1 MDRKNSVPS
10 ESKPGTAGDTMEEK
24 RQLKSGFTTG
34 TCAAAAAMA
43 AAQALA
49 GGGKREYV
57 SLMTPGGREAAFEV
71 LWQPECVEEAGDG
84 QDGFW
89 PGFESP
95 KKQICMVRKDSGD
108 DPDVTNGTLIGAA
121 VSFGENVQRAEE
133 SGEELPGIYSDHS
146 QSPSVYLTGGI
157 GVGRVTKKGLKCP
170 VGYPAINPVPRQMI
184 AEAARTAL
192 WNLGCERPVYIEIFI
207 PAGRELALKTFNP
220 RLGIEGGISVLGT
233 TGIVNP
239 MSEQALIETIRLDIR
254 VQAAEN
260 RTLLAVAPG
269 NYGEAFLRE
278 EMGLSMD
285 AFVKC
290 SNFVGETFSMLKE
303 EGVRQALF
311 AGHLGKLI
319 KVAGGVMNTH
329 SKYGDRRMEILADC
343 LAESWNS
350 EEKRSGRS
358 ALNRRREE
366 VIGQILSMN
375 TTDQAAEFLSS
386 QGLLASV
393 MKTVTGRIKSVLE
406 SRFQIETEVI
416 VFSGSAGILGM
427 TAGAAAF
434 AKRLKGRV

>member
-1 MDRKNSVPS
+1 
-10 ESKPGTAGDTMEEK
+10 MEEK

-71 LWQPECVEEAGDG
+71 LWQPECGEKAGGG

-89 PGFESP
+89 PGSESP
-95 KKQICMVRKDSGD
+95 EKQICMVRKDSGD

-343 LAESWNS
+343 LAETWNS

-375 TTDQAAEFLSS
+375 TTDQAAEFLSA

>member
-1 MDRKNSVPS
+1 
-10 ESKPGTAGDTMEEK
+10 MEEK

-57 SLMTPGGREAAFEV
+57 LLMTPGGREAAFEV
-71 LWQPECVEEAGDG
+71 LWQPECGEKAGGG

-89 PGFESP
+89 PGSESP
-95 KKQICMVRKDSGD
+95 EKQICMVRKDSGD

-192 WNLGCERPVYIEIFI
+192 WKLGCERPVYIEIFI
-207 PAGRELALKTFNP
+207 PAGRKLALKTFNP

-343 LAESWNS
+343 LAETWNS
-350 EEKRSGRS
+350 EEKRSGRF

-375 TTDQAAEFLSS
+375 TTDQAAEFLSA
-386 QGLLASV
+386 QGLLTSV

-427 TAGAAAF
+427 TEGAEAF
-434 AKRLKGRV
+434 VKRLKGRI

>member
-1 MDRKNSVPS
+1 
-10 ESKPGTAGDTMEEK
+10 MEEK

-49 GGGKREYV
+49 GGRKREYV

-71 LWQPECVEEAGDG
+71 LWQPECGEQAGGG

-89 PGFESP
+89 PGSESP
-95 KKQICMVRKDSGD
+95 EKQICMVRKDSGD

-254 VQAAEN
+254 VQAAES

-343 LAESWNS
+343 LAETWNS
-350 EEKRSGRS
+350 EEKRSGRF

-375 TTDQAAEFLSS
+375 TTDQAAEFLSA
-386 QGLLASV
+386 QGLLTSV

-427 TAGAAAF
+427 TEGAEAF
-434 AKRLKGRV
+434 AKRLKGRI

>member
-1 MDRKNSVPS
+1 
-10 ESKPGTAGDTMEEK
+10 MEEK

-71 LWQPECVEEAGDG
+71 LWQPECGEKAGGG

-89 PGFESP
+89 PGSESP
-95 KKQICMVRKDSGD
+95 EKQICMVRKDSGD

-207 PAGRELALKTFNP
+207 PSGRELALKTFNP

-290 SNFVGETFSMLKE
+290 SNFVGETFSMLRE

-343 LAESWNS
+343 LAETWNS
-350 EEKRSGRS
+350 EEKRSGRF

-375 TTDQAAEFLSS
+375 TTDQAAEFLSA

-427 TAGAAAF
+427 TAGAEAF
-434 AKRLKGRV
+434 AKRLRGRI

>member
-1 MDRKNSVPS
+1 
-10 ESKPGTAGDTMEEK
+10 MEEK

-49 GGGKREYV
+49 GGRKREYV

-71 LWQPECVEEAGDG
+71 LWQPECGEKAGGG

-89 PGFESP
+89 PGSESP
-95 KKQICMVRKDSGD
+95 EKQICMVRKDSGD

-146 QSPSVYLTGGI
+146 QSPSVYLAGGI
-157 GVGRVTKKGLKCP
+157 GVGRVTKRGLKCP

-343 LAESWNS
+343 LAETWNS

-375 TTDQAAEFLSS
+375 TTDQAAEFLSA

>member
-1 MDRKNSVPS
+1 
-10 ESKPGTAGDTMEEK
+10 MEEK

-49 GGGKREYV
+49 GGRKREYV

-89 PGFESP
+89 PGSESP
-95 KKQICMVRKDSGD
+95 EKQICMVRKDSGD

-146 QSPSVYLTGGI
+146 QSPSVYLAGGI
-157 GVGRVTKKGLKCP
+157 GVGRVTKRGLKCP

-184 AEAARTAL
+184 AGAARTAF

-343 LAESWNS
+343 LAETWNS

-375 TTDQAAEFLSS
+375 TTDQAAEFLSA

>member
-1 MDRKNSVPS
+1 
-10 ESKPGTAGDTMEEK
+10 MEEK

-49 GGGKREYV
+49 GGRKREYV

-71 LWQPECVEEAGDG
+71 LWQPECGEKAGGG

-89 PGFESP
+89 PGSESP
-95 KKQICMVRKDSGD
+95 EKQICMVRKDSGD

-146 QSPSVYLTGGI
+146 QSPSVYLAGGI

-278 EMGLSMD
+278 KMGLSMD

-290 SNFVGETFSMLKE
+290 SNFVGETFSMLRE

-311 AGHLGKLI
+311 AGHLGKLV

-343 LAESWNS
+343 LAETWNS

>member
-1 MDRKNSVPS
+1 
-10 ESKPGTAGDTMEEK
+10 MEEK

-49 GGGKREYV
+49 GGRKREYV

-71 LWQPECVEEAGDG
+71 LWQPECGEKAGGG
-84 QDGFW
+84 QNGFW
-89 PGFESP
+89 PGSESP
-95 KKQICMVRKDSGD
+95 EKQICMVRKDSGD

-254 VQAAEN
+254 VQAAES

-343 LAESWNS
+343 LAETWNS

-375 TTDQAAEFLSS
+375 TTDQAAEFLSA

-434 AKRLKGRV
+434 AKRLKGRI

>member
-1 MDRKNSVPS
+1 
-10 ESKPGTAGDTMEEK
+10 MEEK

-71 LWQPECVEEAGDG
+71 LWQPECGEKAGGG

-89 PGFESP
+89 PGSESP
-95 KKQICMVRKDSGD
+95 EKQICMVRKDSGD

-121 VSFGENVQRAEE
+121 VPFGENVQRAEQ
-133 SGEELPGIYSDHS
+133 SGEELPGIYSDQS

-290 SNFVGETFSMLKE
+290 SNFVGETFSMLRE

-343 LAESWNS
+343 LAETWNS
-350 EEKRSGRS
+350 EEKRSGRF

-375 TTDQAAEFLSS
+375 TTDQAAEFLSA

-427 TAGAAAF
+427 TAGAEAF
-434 AKRLKGRV
+434 AKRLKGRI

>member
-1 MDRKNSVPS
+1 
-10 ESKPGTAGDTMEEK
+10 MEEK

-57 SLMTPGGREAAFEV
+57 LLMTPGGREAAFEV
-71 LWQPECVEEAGDG
+71 LWQPECGEKAGGG

-89 PGFESP
+89 PGSESP
-95 KKQICMVRKDSGD
+95 EKQICMVRKDSGD

-207 PAGRELALKTFNP
+207 PSGRELALKTFNP

-290 SNFVGETFSMLKE
+290 SNFVGETFSMLRE

-343 LAESWNS
+343 LAETWNS
-350 EEKRSGRS
+350 EEKRSGRF

-375 TTDQAAEFLSS
+375 TTDQAAEFLSA

-427 TAGAAAF
+427 TAGAEAF
-434 AKRLKGRV
+434 AKRLKGRI

>member
-1 MDRKNSVPS
+1 
-10 ESKPGTAGDTMEEK
+10 MEEK

-49 GGGKREYV
+49 GGRKREYV

-71 LWQPECVEEAGDG
+71 LWQPECGEKAGGG

-89 PGFESP
+89 PGSESP
-95 KKQICMVRKDSGD
+95 EKQICMVRKDSGD

-254 VQAAEN
+254 VQAAES

-343 LAESWNS
+343 LAETWNS

-375 TTDQAAEFLSS
+375 TTDQAAEFLSA

>member
-1 MDRKNSVPS
+1 
-10 ESKPGTAGDTMEEK
+10 MEEK

-71 LWQPECVEEAGDG
+71 LWQPECGEKAGGG

-89 PGFESP
+89 PGSESP
-95 KKQICMVRKDSGD
+95 EKQICMVRKDSGD

-343 LAESWNS
+343 LAETWNS

-375 TTDQAAEFLSS
+375 TTDQAAEFLSA

-434 AKRLKGRV
+434 AKRLKGRI

>member
-1 MDRKNSVPS
+1 
-10 ESKPGTAGDTMEEK
+10 MEEK

-71 LWQPECVEEAGDG
+71 LWQPECGEKAGGG

-89 PGFESP
+89 PGSESP
-95 KKQICMVRKDSGD
+95 EKQICMVRKDSGD

-133 SGEELPGIYSDHS
+133 RGEELPGIYSDHS

-343 LAESWNS
+343 LAETWNS

-375 TTDQAAEFLSS
+375 TTDQAAEFLSA
-386 QGLLASV
+386 QGLLTSV

-427 TAGAAAF
+427 TEGAEAF
-434 AKRLKGRV
+434 AKRLKGRI

>member
-1 MDRKNSVPS
+1 
-10 ESKPGTAGDTMEEK
+10 MEEK

-49 GGGKREYV
+49 GGRKREYV

-84 QDGFW
+84 KDGFW
-89 PGFESP
+89 PGSESP
-95 KKQICMVRKDSGD
+95 EKQICMVRKDSGD

-311 AGHLGKLI
+311 AGHLGKLV

-343 LAESWNS
+343 LAETWNS

-375 TTDQAAEFLSS
+375 TTDQAAEFLSA

>member
-1 MDRKNSVPS
+1 
-10 ESKPGTAGDTMEEK
+10 MEEK

-49 GGGKREYV
+49 GGRKREYV

-84 QDGFW
+84 KDGFW
-89 PGFESP
+89 PGSESP
-95 KKQICMVRKDSGD
+95 EKQICMVRKDSGD

-343 LAESWNS
+343 LAETWNS

-375 TTDQAAEFLSS
+375 TTDQAAEFLSA

-393 MKTVTGRIKSVLE
+393 MKTVTERIKSVLE

-434 AKRLKGRV
+434 AKRLKGRI

>member
-1 MDRKNSVPS
+1 
-10 ESKPGTAGDTMEEK
+10 MEEK

-49 GGGKREYV
+49 GGRKREYV

-71 LWQPECVEEAGDG
+71 LWQPECGEKAGGG

-89 PGFESP
+89 PGSESP
-95 KKQICMVRKDSGD
+95 EKQICMVRKDSGD

-343 LAESWNS
+343 LAETWNS

-375 TTDQAAEFLSS
+375 TTDQAAEFLSA

-434 AKRLKGRV
+434 AKRLKGRI

>member
-1 MDRKNSVPS
+1 
-10 ESKPGTAGDTMEEK
+10 MEEK
-24 RQLKSGFTTG
+24 RQMKSGFTTG

-71 LWQPECVEEAGDG
+71 LWQPECGEKAGGG

-89 PGFESP
+89 PVSESP
-95 KKQICMVRKDSGD
+95 EKQICMVRKDSGD

-207 PAGRELALKTFNP
+207 PSGRELALKTFNP

-290 SNFVGETFSMLKE
+290 SNFVGETFSMLRE

-343 LAESWNS
+343 LAETWNS
-350 EEKRSGRS
+350 EEKRSGRF

-375 TTDQAAEFLSS
+375 TTDQAAEFLSA

-427 TAGAAAF
+427 TAGAEAF
-434 AKRLKGRV
+434 AKRLKGRI

>member
-1 MDRKNSVPS
+1 
-10 ESKPGTAGDTMEEK
+10 MEEK
-24 RQLKSGFTTG
+24 RQMKSGFTTG

-71 LWQPECVEEAGDG
+71 LWQPECGEKAGGG

-89 PGFESP
+89 PGSESP
-95 KKQICMVRKDSGD
+95 EKQICMVRKDSGD

-207 PAGRELALKTFNP
+207 PSGRELALKTFNP

-290 SNFVGETFSMLKE
+290 SNFVGETFSMLRE

-343 LAESWNS
+343 LAETWNS
-350 EEKRSGRS
+350 EEKRSGRF

-375 TTDQAAEFLSS
+375 TTDQAAEFLSA

-427 TAGAAAF
+427 TAGAEAF
-434 AKRLKGRV
+434 AKRLRGRI

>member
-1 MDRKNSVPS
+1 
-10 ESKPGTAGDTMEEK
+10 MEEK

-49 GGGKREYV
+49 GGRKREYV

-71 LWQPECVEEAGDG
+71 LWQPECGEKAGGG

-89 PGFESP
+89 PGSESP
-95 KKQICMVRKDSGD
+95 EKQICMVRKDSGD

-157 GVGRVTKKGLKCP
+157 GVGRGTKKGLKCP

-254 VQAAEN
+254 VQAAES

-343 LAESWNS
+343 LAETWNS

-375 TTDQAAEFLSS
+375 TTDQAAEFLSA

>member
-1 MDRKNSVPS
+1 
-10 ESKPGTAGDTMEEK
+10 MEEK

-49 GGGKREYV
+49 GGRKREYV

-71 LWQPECVEEAGDG
+71 LWQPECGEKAGGG

-89 PGFESP
+89 PDSESP
-95 KKQICMVRKDSGD
+95 EKQICMVRKDSGD

-343 LAESWNS
+343 LAETWNS

-375 TTDQAAEFLSS
+375 TTDQAAEFLSA

-434 AKRLKGRV
+434 AKRLKGRI

>member
-1 MDRKNSVPS
+1 
-10 ESKPGTAGDTMEEK
+10 MEEK

-49 GGGKREYV
+49 GGRKREYV

-71 LWQPECVEEAGDG
+71 LWQPECGEKAGGG

-89 PGFESP
+89 PGSESP
-95 KKQICMVRKDSGD
+95 EKQICMVRKDSGD

-157 GVGRVTKKGLKCP
+157 GVGRVTKRGLKCP

-254 VQAAEN
+254 VQAAES

-343 LAESWNS
+343 LAETWNS

-375 TTDQAAEFLSS
+375 TTDQAAEFLSA

>member
-1 MDRKNSVPS
+1 
-10 ESKPGTAGDTMEEK
+10 MEEK

-49 GGGKREYV
+49 GGRKREYV

-71 LWQPECVEEAGDG
+71 LWQPECGEKAGGG

-89 PGFESP
+89 PGSESP
-95 KKQICMVRKDSGD
+95 EKQICMVRKDSGD

-146 QSPSVYLTGGI
+146 QSPSVYLAGGI
-157 GVGRVTKKGLKCP
+157 GVGRVTKRGLKCP

-254 VQAAEN
+254 VQAAES

-343 LAESWNS
+343 LAETWNS

-375 TTDQAAEFLSS
+375 TTDQAAEFLSA

>member
-1 MDRKNSVPS
+1 
-10 ESKPGTAGDTMEEK
+10 MEEK

-49 GGGKREYV
+49 GGRKREYV

-84 QDGFW
+84 KDGFW
-89 PGFESP
+89 PGSESP
-95 KKQICMVRKDSGD
+95 EKQICMVRKDSGD

-192 WNLGCERPVYIEIFI
+192 WKLGCERPVYIEIFI
-207 PAGRELALKTFNP
+207 PAGRKLALKTFNP

-343 LAESWNS
+343 LAETWNS
-350 EEKRSGRS
+350 EEKRSGRF

-375 TTDQAAEFLSS
+375 TTDQAAEFLSA
-386 QGLLASV
+386 QGLLTSV

-427 TAGAAAF
+427 TEGAEAF
-434 AKRLKGRV
+434 AKRLKGRI